1 MKTTDIIRLIS
12 LAAIWGASFLF
23 MRMVVPV
30 MGAIPT
36 AFFRV
41 LFGTA
46 GLALIL
52 LIMRVRWDFKKKLGA
67 AMALGV
73 INSGIPFVMFSLA
86 AKVLPAGYSAI
97 LNATTPLMGVV
108 IGALFFS
115 ERPNGFKIM
124 GVFIGIAGVAVLTS
138 TGPVQFNTQ
147 LLIAAAECL
156 FATTCYGLASFL
168 TKKWISAKGGLDSKL
183 VAFGSQLGALTL
195 ILPVFAYS
203 STTQA
208 PASWGNS
215 TVWLTL
221 AALGLVC
228 TALAYI
234 LYFRLIADIGPVKS
248 LTVTFLIPLFGVLWG
263 AVFLNERI
271 TAAHVAGG
279 ALIGLAVWLVLR
291 PERAKLAG

>member
-23 MRMVVPV
+23 MRMIVPV
-30 MGAIPT
+30 LGAIPT

-41 LFGTA
+41 MFGTA

-52 LIMRVRWDFKKKLGA
+52 FIMRVRWDFKNKLVA

-115 ERPNGFKIM
+115 ERPNTFKMM

-138 TGPVQFNTQ
+138 TGPVQFNAQ
-147 LLIAAAECL
+147 LLLAAAECL
-156 FATTCYGLASFL
+156 LATTCYGLASCL

-183 VAFGSQLGALTL
+183 VAFGSQLGALVL
-195 ILPVFAYS
+195 LMPVFAYS
-203 STTQA
+203 SATQA

-215 TVWLTL
+215 SLWLTL

-263 AVFLNERI
+263 SVFLNERI
-271 TAAHVAGG
+271 TAAHLAGG

-291 PERAKLAG
+291 PERSR